1 MVHFISIGQLIN
13 SIFHI
18 SGKGNAG
25 SAAAAASTVQAAAS
39 SSAIASFSSSA
50 IASSISTFTASA
62 IPTSIISSLST
73 SIVTSSSTAIAIS
86 SSASV
91 AAATSTS
98 AAVANSTT
106 AAQAVSGCD
115 ALIQALTFPDQQVT
129 VVSCEDITSG
139 TALTLPTGPSNCNG
153 GSVQTDLR
161 RVTLNIVTSYASSNY
176 VEVWLPTGQDAWN
189 GRFMATDNKGLSGCP
204 SYDDMIYTSS
214 LGFAVV
220 GDNGGH
226 NNTEYLGMDAQ
237 QFLNNNEVVI
247 DWSYRARHAA
257 VVAGKQVIKTNYGQA
272 ASYNY
277 MLGCSNGGR
286 QALQSAQMF
295 PDDFDGIISGSS
307 TNDFN
312 HHMDWSGRMYVLTGA
327 DSSDSKFL
335 SYDDWVIVHDEVLAQ
350 CDEPLD
356 GVADGIIEDSTICDF
371 NATKLTCTDGQT
383 DGCLTYEQTST
394 VWNVFSQLYDQDGNL
409 LYPRLAP
416 GAELYASTN
425 GVLHGVQGH
434 VTDWFGDGF
443 NNTSFDPSTLSQT
456 EYTLADD
463 DDELHGKVSSFNSDL
478 SAFQAAG
485 KKLIM
490 YHGLMDPAVSAE
502 ASQRYYLNVARDMD
516 LDHTGLDEFLRFFRI
531 SGMYHCTGG
540 IGAWAFGQNIN
551 AQNGTGNVITDIMN
565 WVENGEAPD
574 TMTGTKFVNDDPT
587 QGVQMERN
595 HCRFPY
601 RTTYNGSG
609 DSTDADNWSCELIN
623 DWQECGVYNVPRL
636 C

>member
-13 SIFHI
+13 SIFHF
-18 SGKGNAG
+18 SGRQNAG
-25 SAAAAASTVQAAAS
+25 NAAAAASTVQAAATSSAVAASTSSTTAALISSTSAALTSPTSAAASSTFISTAVAS
-39 SSAIASFSSSA
+39 SSSSS
-50 IASSISTFTASA
+50 
-62 IPTSIISSLST
+62 
-73 SIVTSSSTAIAIS
+73 SSSTATVS
-86 SSASV
+86 
-91 AAATSTS
+91 
-98 AAVANSTT
+98 NSTT
-106 AAQAVSGCD
+106 QAVSGCE

-129 VVSCEDITSG
+129 VVNCEDITTG
-139 TALTLPTGPSNCNG
+139 TALTLPNGPSNCNG
-153 GSVQTDLR
+153 GSVQIDLR
-161 RVTLNIVTSYASSNY
+161 RVTLNVVTSYASSNY

-214 LGFAVV
+214 LGFSVV

-237 QFLNNNEVVI
+237 QFLNNNELVV

-277 MLGCSNGGR
+277 MIGCSNGGR
-286 QALQSAQMF
+286 QALQSAQMY
-295 PDDFDGIISGSS
+295 PEDFDGIIAGSS
-307 TNDFN
+307 ASDFN
-312 HHMDWSGRMYVLTGA
+312 HHIDWSGRMYVLTGA
-327 DSSDSKFL
+327 DESDAKYL
-335 SYDDWVIVHDEVLAQ
+335 TYDDWVIVHNEVLSQ
-350 CDEPLD
+350 CDEALD

-371 NATKLTCTDGQT
+371 NATTLTCVDGQT
-383 DGCLTYEQTST
+383 DNCLTYEQTST

-409 LYPRLAP
+409 YYPRLSP

-434 VTDWFGDGF
+434 VSDWVGRAVW
-443 NNTSFDPSTLSQT
+443 NSSTWDPSTLSQT
-456 EYTLADD
+456 DYTQADD
-463 DDELHGKVSSFNSDL
+463 TDELHGTVSSFNSDL
-478 SAFQAAG
+478 SAFHAAG

-490 YHGLMDPAVSAE
+490 YHGLMDPAITAE
-502 ASQRYYLNVARDMD
+502 NSQRYYLNVARDMN
-516 LDHTGLDEFLRFFRI
+516 LDHTGLDDFLRYFRI

-540 IGAWAFGQNIN
+540 IGAWAFGQNGN
-551 AQNGTGNVITDIMN
+551 AQNGTSNVVWDIVN
-565 WVENGEAPD
+565 WVEQGEAPD

-587 QGVQMERN
+587 QGVEFERH

-601 RTTYNGSG
+601 RTTYSGQG
-609 DSTDADNWSCELIN
+609 DSTDPDNWSCILID